1 MKAEQLR
8 KMIILYH
15 EHLDVNWARC
25 TERTLKTHSILTR
38 SYMDVFDWIM
48 DEMPELCERGFHF
61 SEGQTIFFRTF
72 MERHPE
78 KWKTIAN
85 LIENKGIE
93 VLRQGEV
100 ICDSN
105 CVPAESISRNFLIAE
120 KFYSKYCK
128 HSWSSKLAFMW
139 DAFGNS
145 ANMPQILKLSGA
157 ELVGGTKYRLCEGHY
172 WVGIDGSKLPCIDML
187 FGSFHHSD
195 DPMYYLLSRHPH
207 CPHCKGAGCEKCEDR
222 GMINAH
228 PFRKDELIRF
238 LEGTLKIK
246 DKKFVL
252 IGGEESIP
260 GHAILDAI
268 EELNKK
274 YAGEV
279 IFRCGTIEEFWN
291 HHHEFYESIADQYQK
306 PTPELNPV
314 NAGCYVTRIEK
325 KQRLHSI
332 TYALIRAEA
341 AIAKKHWIDG
351 TSSPV
356 TDDMVCAWHDITAN
370 MQHDAIG
377 GAQTDSG
384 CREFMSYLDEA
395 ESIAYQY
402 ANVEKPYHAN
412 RTLIDHSKDG
422 MCHKKLGEID
432 VFYDL
437 KGIISAKKNGIDVF
451 GEYRYHHL
459 GYTDTDSEPLHIGEL
474 VLQDD
479 WGEEYG
485 WMSLGQ
491 ELPLGAY
498 NYQVCE
504 NNDYIWWSGKREVSD
519 PRAKILEWEIR
530 VQASQNGEYLE
541 FTTDVN
547 WDTAN
552 KRLRVVFP
560 VNDYESIESIWEIP
574 YGFIKR
580 SFDPNAKQEPL
591 YTMEA
596 SPTSGY
602 EYRSTCP
609 TGEFPALHWVKH
621 EINHHQGA
629 ALLTKGIPSVRWL
642 PGNLS
647 LSLLRSPQ
655 MHDITILPHVQDIWD
670 IDGMRDTGHHRFE
683 YAIYP
688 YVDGLSNGD
697 LTRTGYDY
705 NSASPDIPFEI
716 EGDVVITAFKTAE
729 DGNGFILRVQ
739 EANGTGSK
747 FKILFDGLKYVT
759 PVNIIENPIGNT
771 VHDCVFCTA
780 LHKHEIFS
788 VRIR

>member
-1 MKAEQLR
+1 MEKKPHE
-8 KMIILYH
+8 IVVLYH

-25 TERTLKTHSILTR
+25 TDRRIKTHSVLTR

-48 DEMPELCERGFHF
+48 DVLPDLCERGFHY

-72 MERHPE
+72 MERHPD
-78 KWKTIAN
+78 KWGTIES
-85 LIENKGIE
+85 LIKNKGIE

-105 CVPAESISRNFLIAE
+105 CVPAESIARNFLIAE
-120 KFYSKYCK
+120 NFYSKYCK
-128 HSWSSKLAFMW
+128 GAWSTKLGFLW

-157 ELVGGTKYRLCEGHY
+157 ELVGGTKYRLCEDHY
-172 WVGIDGSKLPCIDML
+172 WVGIDGTKLPCIDML
-187 FGSFHHSD
+187 LGSAHHVD
-195 DPMYYLLSRHPH
+195 DPIYYLLSRHPE
-207 CPHCKGAGCEKCEDR
+207 CPECKGFGCEKCDGR

-228 PFRKDELIRF
+228 PFNKETVICF
-238 LEGTLKIK
+238 LEGTLEIR
-246 DKKFVL
+246 DKRFAL
-252 IGGEESIP
+252 IGAEESIP

-268 EELNKK
+268 DELNKK
-274 YAGEV
+274 YAGDV
-279 IFRCGTIEEFWN
+279 VFRCGTIEEFWN
-291 HHHEFYESIADQYQK
+291 HYHEFYKSVEDQYND

-325 KQRLHSI
+325 KQRLQAI

-341 AIAKKHWIDG
+341 AIASRHWAAG
-351 TSSPV
+351 TRAPV
-356 TDDMVCAWHDITAN
+356 MDDMACAWKDIVMN
-370 MQHDAIG
+370 IQHDAIG
-377 GAQTDSG
+377 GAQTDTG
-384 CREFMSYLDEA
+384 YRECMSFLDEA

-412 RTLIDHSKDG
+412 RAAIDHSRDG
-422 MCHKKLGEID
+422 VCRKKLGKID
-432 VFYDL
+432 VIYDI

-451 GEYRYHHL
+451 GEYRYRNQA
-459 GYTDTDSEPLHIGEL
+459 YTGTDSEPLHIGEL

-485 WMSLGQ
+485 WMLLGP
-491 ELPLGAY
+491 ELPLSEY
-498 NYQVCE
+498 NCQVCE
-504 NNDYIWWSGKREVSD
+504 SGNTIWWAGKREESD
-519 PRAKILEWEIR
+519 PRAKTLAWETRI
-530 VQASQNGEYLE
+530 QASSDGEYLE
-541 FTTDVN
+541 FTTDVD
-547 WDTAN
+547 WDTMS

-560 VNDYESIESIWEIP
+560 VNDYASTESVWEIP

-580 SFDPNAKQEPL
+580 SFDPNARHKPL
-591 YTMEA
+591 YNTGT

-621 EINHHQGA
+621 EINDRQGV
-629 ALLTKGIPSVRWL
+629 ALLNKGIPSVRWL

-655 MHDITILPHVQDIWD
+655 MHDITILPHVQDVWD

-688 YVDGLSNGD
+688 YVESLSNGD
-697 LTRTGYDY
+697 LTRIGYDY
-705 NSASPDIPFEI
+705 NAASPKIPFVI
-716 EGDVVITAFKTAE
+716 EGDVVVTAFKTAE

-739 EANGTGSK
+739 EAGGTGT
-747 FKILFDGLKYVT
+747 KIKLVFDGPKYVS
-759 PVNIIENPIGNT
+759 PVNIIETETGHT
-771 VHDCVFCTA
+771 VHDHVFSA
-780 LHKHEIFS
+780 NLHKHEIFS